1 MSQHPQLLAALSQ
14 HLNIELQLEN
24 GVCALFNSQN
34 QEVCVIELLP
44 QSSSA
49 VLHCAITP
57 DIPAQ
62 EHYEKLLKLNFQP
75 DKLQGCWLALDE
87 ADGLRLCT
95 QCPVEFLTGHGFC
108 EWVTGFIQ
116 QVVDTRQLLAR
127 PA

>member
-49 VLHCAITP
+49 VLHCAIT
-57 DIPAQ
+57 
-62 EHYEKLLKLNFQP
+62 H
-75 DKLQGCWLALDE
+75 
-87 ADGLRLCT
+87 T
-95 QCPVEFLTGHGFC
+95 S
-108 EWVTGFIQ
+108 
-116 QVVDTRQLLAR
+116 
-127 PA
+127 